1 MPGSSS
7 MIVRPAD
14 AKLMLEVIPGALKK
28 LEDIAG
34 GILSLEGRPAA
45 LSEKVNVLT
54 SPLQWIAGLAGFLDL
69 GPMEKLARR
78 LLKLLDQI
86 GAGHRVV
93 DTDGADCLLTVV
105 EELKR
110 RFTQVLSIA
119 GDLAGEDNADAQAVT
134 LETDMADLM
143 AWIEDKLS
151 EENLLA
157 PDVLAQETPNAVID
171 STPSDIPPDL
181 TLPVQISLLLD
192 KDEEQKEPAVT
203 ITLQMT
209 QDFIGE
215 GRDYLR
221 SVEDALLAIEA
232 DPSKR
237 NMVEVMLRGF
247 HSFKGIA
254 GLLLALIRH
263 EQVRQN
269 HVLNKMRLLV
279 HTAEHLIQTRRESG
293 VALARMDTDL
303 LLSVCDHTR
312 RLMDFYYRGDEAG
325 YDIHNFIEK
334 LNNTA
339 GETVASEPTAAPGRA
354 EQKSF
359 HDAAVI
365 KTLKQVAESLEAGL
379 KQLMEEAT
387 RVKAAGKVRIAFQT
401 LKRTFTAA
409 GQLDQA
415 KQADQGLNSL
425 KILTQNWSDET
436 IAGHLPVLQNMLR
449 LIIQMVA
456 EKEEL
461 SEPEAGRPDISE
473 KQEPGGDI
481 PTGQELTG
489 PERSAMI
496 KVPQERLDHLMN
508 LIGELVVG
516 KNSLRHLARSIAVD
530 DDRPDIAVK
539 VKEVSN
545 AISRIGD
552 GLQASIM
559 EVRMTPV
566 SHVFEKFPRLVRDLA
581 RRMNKQI
588 VLELEGAETELDK
601 TIIEAISTPLVHLVR
616 NAADHG
622 IETPEVRRAA
632 GKPVCGVIRLRAHNQ
647 GHHAMV
653 EVSDDGRGID
663 TKTLSLLA
671 MERKI
676 VDSDTLERMSEE
688 DRVNLIFHSG
698 FSSASEVTDVSGRG
712 VGMDV
717 VRKEIEAIGG
727 TVALTNRPG
736 FGVTALL
743 RLPLTL
749 AVSRGLK
756 VSVSDEHYYLPLEY
770 VLETIKTDRLS
781 FHSHRGRKM
790 VVIRDQTM
798 PVLNLKEVLGLNSD
812 GCPTSGRNHGQDEM
826 SSLVILNVAGQKT
839 AVEVDLFFKEEEY
852 VIKNIEG
859 PLGTFPEFMGA
870 TITSEGKIILVL
882 NPLRL

>member
-1 MPGSSS
+1 MPESSS

-14 AKLMLEVIPGALKK
+14 AELMLEVIPGALER
-28 LEDIAG
+28 LEDITG

-45 LSEKVNVLT
+45 LAEKGGIVS

-69 GPMEKLARR
+69 GPMEKLTRR
-78 LLKLLDQI
+78 LLKLLDQV
-86 GAGHRVV
+86 GAGYRVV
-93 DTDGADCLLTVV
+93 NTDDADCLLTAV

-110 RFTQVLSIA
+110 RFAQVLSIA
-119 GDLAGEDNADAQAVT
+119 GDLAGENNADAQAVT
-134 LETDMADLM
+134 IETDIADLM
-143 AWIEDKLS
+143 AWIADKLS

-157 PDVLAQETPNAVID
+157 PDVLAQETPDTAID
-171 STPSDIPPDL
+171 SISSDISPVLTPPAQPCL
-181 TLPVQISLLLD
+181 IPG
-192 KDEEQKEPAVT
+192 KEEEPKEQMVT
-203 ITLQMT
+203 ITPQMA

-215 GRDYLR
+215 GQDYLR
-221 SVEDALLAIEA
+221 LVEDALLAIEA
-232 DPSKR
+232 DSSKR

-254 GLLLALIRH
+254 GLLLALIRN

-269 HVLNKMRLLV
+269 HILNKMRLLV

-293 VALARMDTDL
+293 VALSRIDTDL

-312 RLMDFYYRGDEAG
+312 RLMDLYYRGDEAG
-325 YDIHNFIEK
+325 YDVSNFIEK
-334 LNNTA
+334 MNKAA
-339 GETVASEPTAAPGRA
+339 GETVSYGLAAAPGPA

-359 HDAAVI
+359 QDAAVI

-409 GQLDQA
+409 GQPDQA

-425 KILTQNWSDET
+425 KILIQNWSDET
-436 IAGHLPVLQNMLR
+436 QAGHLPVLQNMLR

-461 SEPEAGRPDISE
+461 SEPEAGTPDLSE

-530 DDRPDIAVK
+530 DDRPDIAAK

-588 VLELEGAETELDK
+588 VLEMDGAETELDK

-663 TKTLSLLA
+663 TKKLSLLA
-671 MERKI
+671 IEKRI
-676 VDSDTLERMSEE
+676 VDLDTLERMSEE
-688 DRVNLIFHSG
+688 ERVNLVFHSG
-698 FSSASEVTDVSGRG
+698 FSSAIEVTDVSGRG

-717 VRKEIEAIGG
+717 VRKDIEAIGG
-727 TVALTNRPG
+727 TVTLTNRPG

-756 VSVSDEHYYLPLEY
+756 VSVSDEHYYLPLEF
-770 VLETIKTDRLS
+770 VLETIKTAGLS

-790 VVIRDQTM
+790 VVIRDQTI
-798 PVLNLKEVLGLNSD
+798 PVLNLKEVLGLNSG
-812 GCPTSGRNHGQDEM
+812 GCSYSGRNHGRDEM
-826 SSLVILNVAGQKT
+826 SSLVILNVTGQKT